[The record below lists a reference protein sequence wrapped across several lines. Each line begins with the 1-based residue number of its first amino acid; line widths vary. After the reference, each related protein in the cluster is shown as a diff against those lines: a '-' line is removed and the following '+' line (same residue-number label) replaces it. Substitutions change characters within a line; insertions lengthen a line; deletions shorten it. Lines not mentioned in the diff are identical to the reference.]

1 MRNVVFAAI
10 GVAALLVSPAVA
22 QSARTPM
29 PSNSTVPTDAR
40 GSVAPYVAHEI
51 SSGDQPIVATGTKI
65 LAGREARRPASTTED
80 Q

>member
-1 MRNVVFAAI
+1 MRNLVLAAI

-40 GSVAPYVAHEI
+40 GSVAPYVGHE
-51 SSGDQPIVATGTKI
+51 GGPYAPPLPG
-65 LAGREARRPASTTED
+65 AWGRGLRYPEIRQTIY
-80 Q
+80 

>member
-1 MRNVVFAAI
+1 MRNLVLAAI

-40 GSVAPYVAHEI
+40 GSVAPYVAHEGGPYGL
-51 SSGDQPIVATGTKI
+51 SMPSARWRGLRYPGMRQPIY
-65 LAGREARRPASTTED
+65 
-80 Q
+80 

>member
-22 QSARTPM
+22 QSVRTPM

-40 GSVAPYVAHEI
+40 ESVAPYVAHEVGPHAP
-51 SSGDQPIVATGTKI
+51 SLPDAQWDRGP
-65 LAGREARRPASTTED
+65 RPAIWD
-80 Q
+80 RIDY

>member
-10 GVAALLVSPAVA
+10 GVAALLVSPAAA

-40 GSVAPYVAHEI
+40 GSVAPYVAHEVGPHAP
-51 SSGDQPIVATGTKI
+51 SLPGAQWERGP
-65 LAGREARRPASTTED
+65 LPAIWD
-80 Q
+80 RMDY